1 MLEVW
6 FVKATYKKKTSK
18 HQMNYRRV
26 YIQNSKIFITIV
38 ANKRRQIL
46 IKNIDLLRNSFNL
59 IKEKI
64 KFNIDA
70 IVILPDH
77 LHMIIEPKEIKK
89 YPEIIKGIKANF
101 SRNIDKSKIED
112 YEESESRKN
121 KNETDIWQRR
131 YWEHSIIDEND
142 LQKHIDYIHY
152 NPIKHGYVKRA
163 KDWEYSTFKKYVKQ
177 GLYDENWCDFQDDIK
192 EAIYE

>member
-1 MLEVW
+1 
-6 FVKATYKKKTSK
+6 
-18 HQMNYRRV
+18 MNYRRV

-142 LQKHIDYIHY
+142 LPHKFSSLSD
-152 NPIKHGYVKRA
+152 A
-163 KDWEYSTFKKYVKQ
+163 KKAQFLNTKLVICICECE
-177 GLYDENWCDFQDDIK
+177 GNDEELKAWFQIVR
-192 EAIYE
+192 ISWRVVC

>member
-1 MLEVW
+1 
-6 FVKATYKKKTSK
+6 
-18 HQMNYRRV
+18 MNYRRV

-101 SRNIDKSKIED
+101 SSM
-112 YEESESRKN
+112 
-121 KNETDIWQRR
+121 
-131 YWEHSIIDEND
+131 
-142 LQKHIDYIHY
+142 
-152 NPIKHGYVKRA
+152 
-163 KDWEYSTFKKYVKQ
+163 
-177 GLYDENWCDFQDDIK
+177 
-192 EAIYE
+192 